1 MQTSNKST
9 SWVSIYIVVL
19 IIAITSFWFS
29 QSSINNYWM
38 QTYHKESPLSVLNKY
53 SWWTYGDD
61 IKKKIDSVSHDIT
74 DWLNDK
80 NEQWGQ
86 ATASNLNA
94 MSEMDDTE
102 EPAPEVLHQAS
113 LQDADV
119 KINSENQNNTPQ
131 PLEAEGDKSNLITA
145 PTTPSI
151 ENVGADSVSQDTIP
165 QSEEMGA
172 SGNTEVENTLDSFP
186 QEQKVIL
193 SKNDK
198 VFFAGDSLM
207 QGVAPH
213 VQKWLKKEFNI
224 ESVNLSKQSTGL
236 SYPSFF
242 DWPLTIENTIK
253 SDKNIKLLVVFLG
266 ANDSWD
272 FPNPKQPHKAYLKF
286 KTEEWESVYRQRI
299 QRIIDFS
306 LSRGVK
312 IIWVEVPYMKKATL
326 NSQMLYLNELYHSEV
341 DKKGIF
347 VAVADSMSLGDK
359 KYSDSIYI
367 NDKLT
372 RLRSKD
378 GIHFTSKGQQFIA
391 EKIQEYIGF
400 NVK

>member
-1 MQTSNKST
+1 MQTSNKNT
-9 SWVSIYIVVL
+9 SWGSIYIVVL
-19 IIAITSFWFS
+19 IITIISFWFS

-61 IKKKIDSVSHDIT
+61 IKKEIDSISHEIT
-74 DWLNDK
+74 SWLNDK
-80 NEQWGQ
+80 NEQWEV

-94 MSEMDDTE
+94 MSEIDDVAKPIPTL
-102 EPAPEVLHQAS
+102 EPLYQGS
-113 LQDADV
+113 LQDI
-119 KINSENQNNTPQ
+119 KINSESENNRPYSLVEKGGKTNLVTP
-131 PLEAEGDKSNLITA
+131 L
-145 PTTPSI
+145 I
-151 ENVGADSVSQDTIP
+151 ENVEAGSVSQDFGS
-165 QSEEMGA
+165 QSDEV
-172 SGNTEVENTLDSFP
+172 SVSSNTEVENNPDSLSN
-186 QEQKVIL
+186 EQKVFL

-242 DWPLTIENTIK
+242 DWPLMIENTIK

-306 LSRGVK
+306 LSREVK